1 MSEIVR
7 ERSGAYRELAR
18 SMDKVGWRR
27 FMEGMISKEVVA
39 IQRRA
44 PVEGGGT
51 LSLAKWGVGLVT
63 KLLEVTH
70 GQWLY
75 RNVHVHDM
83 STGDL
88 VTRRKEELRRHLEE
102 QIALGGEGLAEE
114 DQYLLEIN
122 LDELETTSGE
132 EQTYWLLALRA
143 ARAAYL
149 LRELEEDSVNAGETR

>member
-1 MSEIVR
+1 
-7 ERSGAYRELAR
+7 
-18 SMDKVGWRR
+18 
-27 FMEGMISKEVVA
+27 
-39 IQRRA
+39 
-44 PVEGGGT
+44 
-51 LSLAKWGVGLVT
+51 
-63 KLLEVTH
+63 
-70 GQWLY
+70 
-75 RNVHVHDM
+75 M